1 MLITPLN
8 LPVTNHMQTG
18 VVMDNPPPGKKFGD
32 VLIAPRATYKAGDTA
47 VAQFVGA
54 NPRVSNPLHHP
65 RVCTEGSRTQNNL
78 RLEQTF
84 MTVDVLQNNTW
95 TTVRSDSHPSTTFKW
110 ARTNGATG
118 TSTVNTT
125 W

>member
-1 MLITPLN
+1 MSITTLT
-8 LPVTNHMQTG
+8 LPIANPVQTG
-18 VVMDNPPPGKKFGD
+18 VVFDNPPPGKKFGD
-32 VLIAPRATYKAGDTA
+32 VLIAPRATYKTGDIA

-54 NPRVSNPLHHP
+54 NPRVSDHLEYS
-65 RVCTEGSRTQNNL
+65 RACTEGSRPQNNL

-84 MTVDVLQNNTW
+84 MTVDILQNNEW

-110 ARTNGATG
+110 TRTNGATG